1 MDKVLL
7 VYAISQLITTAYG
20 LAVIESVR
28 PIINKKLHD
37 KGYKRNRNSLYNF
50 NSTIT
55 DVLKGFIPF
64 YYFSKAISLISNKDN
79 LDKKVDEEIKTG
91 KYVSIDETPEIQI
104 IPEDIKSEDFDFK
117 SEIVFEKP
125 EKYTARKNDY
135 TLYDTYETPI
145 EYITRESTKE
155 DNLELTPF
163 VGENKVVEHVVLK
176 EEVTKKD
183 IAKAITELNP
193 NELEMLAERTRTLAN
208 MKRQNL
214 SRKLEKDVA

>member
-117 SEIVFEKP
+117 SEIVCEKP